1 MLAIIHTENTNIRAI
16 LQIFYEFVW
25 DMLLQTPLEGLD
37 VRSSNNRFREAV
49 PEVNASFGEKALT
62 YISAQTGHINLTTVT
77 SGDAAVG

>member
-1 MLAIIHTENTNIRAI
+1 MLAIIHTENAYITSD

-49 PEVNASFGEKALT
+49 PEVDTSFGEKALT
-62 YISAQTGHINLTTVT
+62 YISARVT
-77 SGDAAVG
+77 